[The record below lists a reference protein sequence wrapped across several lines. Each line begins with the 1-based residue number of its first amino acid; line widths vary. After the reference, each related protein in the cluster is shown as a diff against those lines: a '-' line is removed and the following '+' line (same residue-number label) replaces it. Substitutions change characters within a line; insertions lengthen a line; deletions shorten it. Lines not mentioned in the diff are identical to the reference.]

1 MTGRNNMKNICQ
13 IKITII
19 ALSLPL
25 LLCSPV
31 RAEHSGPYVGVLL
44 GGNALMSAKSS
55 DSLGN
60 FSLEFNPALQGSAMV
75 GWDFEPG
82 NPVGEGRVELEYTRR
97 SNPLDKVKFA
107 EGSFNGSGNLTADSL
122 LINFFGVY
130 RYNSILSPYFG
141 LGFGAARIKA
151 SDLRVAGYPLAS
163 GSDTVFAGQ
172 AGLGVDFALT
182 KHLSIDLG
190 YRFFGTSRPEFKE
203 ADGHTFKMD
212 YFSHSTVLGLC
223 LGF

>member
-1 MTGRNNMKNICQ
+1 MTGRNDMKDICQ

-19 ALSLPL
+19 ALCLPL
-25 LLCSPV
+25 LFCSPV
-31 RAEHSGPYVGVLL
+31 MAQHSGPYVGVLL
-44 GGNALMSAKSS
+44 GGNALMDAKGS
-55 DSLGN
+55 DSLGD

-82 NPVGEGRVELEYTRR
+82 NPIGEGRIELEYTRR
-97 SNPLDKVKFA
+97 SNPLDQVKFA
-107 EGSFNGSGNLTADSL
+107 EGSFKGDGDVTADSL
-122 LINFFGVY
+122 LLNFFGVY
-130 RYNSILSPYFG
+130 RYNEYLSPYFG
-141 LGFGAARIKA
+141 LGLGAARIKA
-151 SDLRVAGYPLAS
+151 SDLREAGYPLAS

-172 AGLGVDFALT
+172 VGVGVDFALT
-182 KHLSIDLG
+182 RYLNLDLG

-212 YFSHSTVLGLC
+212 YFSHSAVVGLR